1 MVIGHLNNGI
11 LVIFPRAIAVGFLF
25 STITAASEMSAAPV
39 EVRPLLDMD
48 FHSEPRLISSLDMD
62 FRAARGALARGGIES
77 LSNSRDFENFGV
89 WFFG

>member
-1 MVIGHLNNGI
+1 MF
-11 LVIFPRAIAVGFLF
+11 FPKASSEGFSLCKL
-25 STITAASEMSAAPV
+25 TAGVEMSAAPV

-62 FRAARGALARGGIES
+62 FRAARGKSARGGIES

>member
-1 MVIGHLNNGI
+1 
-11 LVIFPRAIAVGFLF
+11 
-25 STITAASEMSAAPV
+25 MSDPPV

-62 FRAARGALARGGIES
+62 FRVARGAGGRGRIES

-89 WFFG
+89 WLFG